1 MPYKCLGCGRV
12 YEDNDPRVLRGCES
26 CGGKIFVYIGSNVKN
41 SSSSVEPTLENV
53 KLEVK
58 DVKDKK
64 VDITIKGPSEEVKIE
79 GVETIVV
86 EEPGKYI
93 IDVDRLMKGHPIV
106 LRMKKG
112 DYRIYLP
119 SLFGR
124 PKKKV

>member
-26 CGGKIFVYIGSNVKN
+26 CGGKIFVYIGSNVKS